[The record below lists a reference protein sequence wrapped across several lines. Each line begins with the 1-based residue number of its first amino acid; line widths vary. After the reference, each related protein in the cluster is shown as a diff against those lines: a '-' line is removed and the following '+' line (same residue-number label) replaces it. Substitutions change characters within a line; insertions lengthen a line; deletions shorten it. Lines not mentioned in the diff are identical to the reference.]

1 MELVDVTVAVLVAL
15 GTPELAQLPQG
26 PLPPEMQPWYPWY
39 QAGETLFVL
48 IAGSVIV
55 AILLKLFFWE

>member
-1 MELVDVTVAVLVAL
+1 MELVDVTVAVLVTL

-26 PLPPEMQPWYPWY
+26 PLPPEPWY
-39 QAGETLFVL
+39 QAGYQAGKTFFVI

-55 AILLKLFFWE
+55 AILIKVFFGE